1 MKRVVNGKTQEL
13 TEAPSTNIREGQDRL
28 WVQGAEGT
36 HSALVV
42 RRGDEVLV
50 SYRGRSYSVK
60 PVVHGGAGEA
70 EGDSG
75 ELRAPLPGQVVEVS
89 AEAGQAVAK
98 GQRILV
104 LEAMKMQQT
113 LSAPFDGTVDRIEV
127 KMGDQVTE
135 GQLLAHVSAS
145 SPE

>member
-1 MKRVVNGKTQEL
+1 MKRIVNGKAHEL
-13 TEAPSTNIREGQDRL
+13 AEAPGTVIREGQDRL
-28 WVQGAEGT
+28 WVQGSEGT

-50 SYRGRSYSVK
+50 SYRGRSFSVK

-89 AEAGQAVAK
+89 AESGQAVTK

-113 LSAPFDGTVDRIEV
+113 LSAPFDGTVDRLEV
-127 KMGDQVTE
+127 KVGDQVTE
-135 GQLLAHVSAS
+135 GQLLAHVTAA
-145 SPE
+145 PTE

>member
-1 MKRVVNGKTQEL
+1 MKRVVNGKTHKL
-13 TEAPSTNIREGQDRL
+13 KEAPGTVIREGQDRL
-28 WVQGAEGT
+28 WVQSAEGT

-70 EGDSG
+70 SGDSG
-75 ELRAPLPGQVVEVS
+75 ELKAPLPGQVVEVS
-89 AEAGQAVAK
+89 AEIGQAVSK

-113 LSAPFDGTVDRIEV
+113 MSAPFDGTLDRLEV
-127 KMGDQVTE
+127 KVGDQVTE
-135 GQLLAHVSAS
+135 GQLLAHITAVSA
-145 SPE
+145 E